1 MSTMTDVGQRQY
13 QGKVGIPV
21 ERLRPKQVRKNEA
34 LTLWERLYVF
44 EVLRGL
50 GITTRH
56 FVSNMIGF
64 VAPPRGKKRSVF
76 TVYYPEERVELPP
89 AYRGRP
95 VLVMREDGNERC
107 VACGLCEKIC
117 PANAIAM
124 VGGEREN
131 GERYPASYTL
141 DMSRCVYCGY
151 CEEVCPK
158 EAIVMSSEYE
168 GLAER
173 DRSRMR
179 YSKEALLRSEESV
192 KGRIEYIRR
201 IYSKCNY

>member
-117 PANAIAM
+117 PAKAISM

-131 GERYPASYTL
+131 GERYPASYLL

-158 EAIVMSSEYE
+158 EAIVMSPEYE
-168 GLAER
+168 GLAEY

>member
-1 MSTMTDVGQRQY
+1 
-13 QGKVGIPV
+13 
-21 ERLRPKQVRKNEA
+21 VRKNID
-34 LTLWERLYVF
+34 LTLWERLYIF
-44 EVLRGL
+44 EILRGL
-50 GITTRH
+50 YVTTKH
-56 FVSNMIGF
+56 FTSNMIGF
-64 VAPPRGKKRSVF
+64 VVAPKGKKRSIF
-76 TVYYPEERVELPP
+76 TVYYPEEKVTLPP

-95 VLVMREDGNERC
+95 VLVMREDGTEKC

-117 PANAIAM
+117 PAFAISIVA
-124 VGGEREN
+124 GERAN
-131 GERYPASYTL
+131 ADRYPISYML

-173 DRSRMR
+173 DRSNLR
-179 YSKEALLRSEESV
+179 YPKEKLLRSEESV
-192 KGRIEYIRR
+192 KDRIEYIRR